1 MGVTGMYRTHY
12 SSQITEELNGQ
23 RVKVAG
29 WVWEIKDLGGI
40 KFLWIRDR
48 EGIVQVTAPKKKV
61 DPEIFKL
68 IPKLNSEDVIAVEG
82 VVNFTP
88 KAKLGFEILPE
99 KIEILSRS
107 ESPLPLD
114 PTGKVK
120 AELDTRLDNRFMDL
134 RRPEVMAIFRIRS
147 NVFKAVRD
155 FFHSQGFIEIHTPK
169 IIATATEGGTELFP
183 MKYFEKDAFLAQSP
197 QLYKQIM
204 MATGLDRVYEI
215 APIFRAEEHNTT
227 RHLNEAWSID
237 AEMAFI
243 ENEEEVMEVLE
254 NLVAHAINY
263 VREHNEKELK
273 ILDFELEEPKLP
285 FPRVTYDRALEILAD
300 LGKEIPWGEDIDT
313 EGERLLG
320 KYMLENEGAPLYFIY
335 RYPSEA
341 KPFYIMKYDD
351 KPEISRAFDL
361 EYRGVEITS
370 GGQREH
376 RVDVLTEQIREKGL
390 NPASFEFYLKAFRYG
405 MPPHGGFGLGAERLI
420 KQMLDLNNIRE
431 VILFPRDRRRLTP

>member
-1 MGVTGMYRTHY
+1 MYRTHY
-12 SSQITEELNGQ
+12 SSQITEELNGKK
-23 RVKVAG
+23 VKVAG
-29 WVWEIKDLGGI
+29 WVYEVKDLGGI
-40 KFLWIRDR
+40 KFLWLRDR
-48 EGIVQVTAPKKKV
+48 EGIVQITAPKKKV
-61 DPEIFKL
+61 NEEVFAL

-88 KAKLGFEILPE
+88 KAKLGFEIIPE
-99 KIEILSRS
+99 KIEILSRAD
-107 ESPLPLD
+107 SPLPLD

-134 RRPEVMAIFRIRS
+134 RRPEVMAIFKIRS
-147 NVFKAVRD
+147 SVFKAVRD
-155 FFHSQGFIEIHTPK
+155 FFYQEGFIEIHTPK

-183 MKYFEKDAFLAQSP
+183 MKYFERDAFLAQSP

-204 MATGLDRVYEI
+204 MASGLDRVFEI

-243 ENEEEVMEVLE
+243 ESEDEVMGLLE
-254 NLVAHAINY
+254 RLVAHAINY

-273 ILDFELEEPKLP
+273 ILDLELEEPKLP
-285 FPRVTYDRALEILAD
+285 FRRITYTQALEILKD

-313 EGERLLG
+313 EGEKMLG
-320 KYMLENEGAPLYFIY
+320 QYIKETYDEDLYFIY
-335 RYPSEA
+335 QYPSEA
-341 KPFYIMKYDD
+341 KPFYIMRYDD

-376 RVDVLTEQIREKGL
+376 RYEKLKAQIAEKGL
-390 NPASFEFYLKAFRYG
+390 NVESFEFYLKAFRYG
-405 MPPHGGFGLGAERLI
+405 MPPHGGFGLGAERLL
-420 KQMLDLNNIRE
+420 KQMLNLSNIRE
-431 VILFPRDRRRLTP
+431 VILFPRDRKRLEP

>member
-1 MGVTGMYRTHY
+1 MYRTHY
-12 SSQITEELNGQ
+12 SSQITEELNGKK
-23 RVKVAG
+23 VKVAG
-29 WVWEIKDLGGI
+29 WVYEVKDLGGI
-40 KFLWIRDR
+40 KFLWLRDR
-48 EGIVQVTAPKKKV
+48 EGIVQITAPKKKV
-61 DPEIFKL
+61 NEEVFAL

-88 KAKLGFEILPE
+88 KAKLGFEIIPE
-99 KIEILSRS
+99 KIEILSRAD
-107 ESPLPLD
+107 SPLPLD

-134 RRPEVMAIFRIRS
+134 RRPEVMAIFKIRS
-147 NVFKAVRD
+147 SVFKAVRD
-155 FFHSQGFIEIHTPK
+155 FFYQEGFIEIHTPK

-183 MKYFEKDAFLAQSP
+183 MKYFERDAFLAQSP

-204 MATGLDRVYEI
+204 MASGLDRVFEI

-243 ENEEEVMEVLE
+243 ESEDEVMGLLE
-254 NLVAHAINY
+254 RLVAHAINY

-273 ILDFELEEPKLP
+273 ILNFELEEPKLP
-285 FPRVTYDRALEILAD
+285 FRRITYTQALEILKD

-313 EGERLLG
+313 EGEKMLG
-320 KYMLENEGAPLYFIY
+320 QYIKETYDEDLYFIY
-335 RYPSEA
+335 QYPSEA
-341 KPFYIMKYDD
+341 KPFYIMKYDV

-376 RVDVLTEQIREKGL
+376 RYEKLKEQIAEKGL
-390 NPASFEFYLKAFRYG
+390 KVESFEFYLKAFRYG
-405 MPPHGGFGLGAERLI
+405 MPPHGGFGLGAERLL
-420 KQMLDLNNIRE
+420 KQMLNLNNIRE
-431 VILFPRDRRRLTP
+431 VILFPRDRKRLEP

>member
-1 MGVTGMYRTHY
+1 MYRTHY
-12 SSQITEELNGQ
+12 SSQITEELNGKK
-23 RVKVAG
+23 VKVAG
-29 WVWEIKDLGGI
+29 WVYEVKDLGGI
-40 KFLWIRDR
+40 KFLWLRDR
-48 EGIVQVTAPKKKV
+48 EGIVQITAPKKKV
-61 DPEIFKL
+61 NEEVFAL

-88 KAKLGFEILPE
+88 KAKLGFEIIPE
-99 KIEILSRS
+99 KIEILSRAD
-107 ESPLPLD
+107 SPLPLD

-134 RRPEVMAIFRIRS
+134 RRPEVMAIFKIRS
-147 NVFKAVRD
+147 SVFKAVRD
-155 FFHSQGFIEIHTPK
+155 FFYQEGFIEIHTPK

-183 MKYFEKDAFLAQSP
+183 MKYFERDAFLAQSP

-204 MATGLDRVYEI
+204 MASGLDRVFEI

-243 ENEEEVMEVLE
+243 ESEDEVMGLLE
-254 NLVAHAINY
+254 RLVAHAINY

-273 ILDFELEEPKLP
+273 ILDLELEEPKLP
-285 FPRVTYDRALEILAD
+285 FRRITYTQALEILKD

-313 EGERLLG
+313 EGEKMLG
-320 KYMLENEGAPLYFIY
+320 QYIKETYDEDLYFIY
-335 RYPSEA
+335 QYPSEA
-341 KPFYIMKYDD
+341 KPFYIMRYDD

-376 RVDVLTEQIREKGL
+376 RYEKLKEQIAEKGL
-390 NPASFEFYLKAFRYG
+390 KVESFEFYLKAFRYG
-405 MPPHGGFGLGAERLI
+405 MPPHGGFGLGAERLL
-420 KQMLDLNNIRE
+420 KQMLNLNNIRE
-431 VILFPRDRRRLTP
+431 VILFPRDRKRLEP

>member
-1 MGVTGMYRTHY
+1 MLRTHY
-12 SSQITEELNGQ
+12 SNEITEELKGK
-23 RVKVAG
+23 RIKVAG

-40 KFLWIRDR
+40 KFLWLRDR
-48 EGIVQVTAPKKKV
+48 EGIVQITAPKKRV
-61 DPEIFKL
+61 SQEIFKL

-82 VVNFTP
+82 IVNFTP

-99 KIEILSRS
+99 KLEILNRA

-120 AELDTRLDNRFMDL
+120 AEIDTRLDNRFMDV
-134 RRPEVMAIFRIRS
+134 RRPKVMAIFKIRS
-147 NVFKAVRD
+147 GIFKAMRD
-155 FFHSQGFIEIHTPK
+155 FFHENGFIEIHTPK

-204 MATGLDRVYEI
+204 MASGLDKVYEI

-243 ENEEEVMEVLE
+243 ENEEEIMDLLE
-254 NLVAHAINY
+254 RLVAYTINY
-263 VREHNEKELK
+263 IREHNTKELET
-273 ILDFELEEPKLP
+273 LNFELEEPKLP
-285 FPRVTYDRALEILAD
+285 FPRLSYDKALEILAD
-300 LGKEIPWGEDIDT
+300 LGKGISWGEDIDT
-313 EGERLLG
+313 EGEKLLG
-320 KYMLENEGAPLYFIY
+320 KYMMENENAPLYFLY
-335 RYPSEA
+335 KYSSEA

-351 KPEISRAFDL
+351 KPEICRAFDL
-361 EYRGVEITS
+361 EYKGVEITS

-376 RVDVLTEQIREKGL
+376 RAEVLVEQIEEKGL
-390 NPASFEFYLKAFRYG
+390 NPADFEFYLKAFRYG

-420 KQMLDLNNIRE
+420 KQMLDLPNIRE
-431 VILFPRDRRRLTP
+431 AILFPRDRRRLTP

>member
-1 MGVTGMYRTHY
+1 MYRTHY
-12 SSQITEELNGQ
+12 SGEITEKLNGE

-40 KFLWIRDR
+40 KFLWLRDR
-48 EGIVQVTAPKKKV
+48 EGIVQITAPKKKV

-68 IPKLNSEDVIAVEG
+68 IPKLNAEDVVAVEG
-82 VVNFTP
+82 IVNFTP

-99 KIEILSRS
+99 KLEVLSRA
-107 ESPLPLD
+107 ETPLPLD

-134 RRPEVMAIFRIRS
+134 RKPEIMAIFRIRS
-147 NVFKAVRD
+147 SVFNAVRD
-155 FFHSQGFIEIHTPK
+155 FFHGEGFIEIHTPK

-183 MKYFEKDAFLAQSP
+183 MKYFEKNAFLAQSP

-243 ENEEEVMEVLE
+243 ENEEEVMDLLE
-254 NLVAHAINY
+254 RLVSHVVNY
-263 VREHNEKELK
+263 VREHNARELET
-273 ILDFELEEPKLP
+273 LNFELEELKLP
-285 FPRVTYDRALEILAD
+285 FPRVSYDRAIEILAD
-300 LGKEIPWGEDIDT
+300 LGREISWGEDIDT
-313 EGERLLG
+313 EGEKLLG
-320 KYMLENEGAPLYFIY
+320 KYMLENENAPLYFIY
-335 RYPSEA
+335 KYPSDA

-351 KPEISRAFDL
+351 KPEICRAFDL

-376 RVDVLTEQIREKGL
+376 RIEVLEKQIREKGL
-390 NPASFEFYLKAFRYG
+390 NPRNFEFYLKAFRYG

-420 KQMLDLNNIRE
+420 KQMLDLGNIRE
-431 VILFPRDRRRLTP
+431 VILFPRDRKRLTP

>member
-1 MGVTGMYRTHY
+1 MYRTHY
-12 SSQITEELNGQ
+12 SSQITEELHGKK
-23 RVKVAG
+23 VKVAG
-29 WVWEIKDLGGI
+29 WVYEVKDLGGI
-40 KFLWIRDR
+40 KFLWLRDR
-48 EGIVQVTAPKKKV
+48 EGIVQITAPKKKV
-61 DPEIFKL
+61 NEEVFAL

-88 KAKLGFEILPE
+88 KAKLGFEIIPE
-99 KIEILSRS
+99 KIEILSRAD
-107 ESPLPLD
+107 SPLPLD

-134 RRPEVMAIFRIRS
+134 RRPEVMAIFKIRS
-147 NVFKAVRD
+147 SVFKAVRD
-155 FFHSQGFIEIHTPK
+155 FFYQEGFIEIHTPK

-183 MKYFEKDAFLAQSP
+183 MKYFERDAFLAQSP

-204 MATGLDRVYEI
+204 MASGLDRVFEI

-243 ENEEEVMEVLE
+243 ESEDEVMGLLE
-254 NLVAHAINY
+254 RLVAHAINY

-273 ILDFELEEPKLP
+273 ILDLELEEPKLP
-285 FPRVTYDRALEILAD
+285 FRRITYTQALEILKD

-313 EGERLLG
+313 EGEKMLG
-320 KYMLENEGAPLYFIY
+320 QYIKETYDEDLYFIY
-335 RYPSEA
+335 QYPSEA

-376 RVDVLTEQIREKGL
+376 RYEKLKEQIAEKGL
-390 NPASFEFYLKAFRYG
+390 KVESFEFYLKAFRYG
-405 MPPHGGFGLGAERLI
+405 MPPHGGFGLGAERLL
-420 KQMLDLNNIRE
+420 KQMLNLNNIRE
-431 VILFPRDRRRLTP
+431 VILFPRDRKRLEP

>member
-1 MGVTGMYRTHY
+1 MYRTHY

-23 RVKVAG
+23 RVRVAG
-29 WVWEIKDLGGI
+29 WVWEAKDLGGI

-48 EGIVQVTAPKKKV
+48 EGIVQVTVPKKKV
-61 DPEIFKL
+61 DPELFKL
-68 IPKLNSEDVIAVEG
+68 IPKLNAEDVVAVEG
-82 VVNFTP
+82 TVNFTP

-99 KIEILSRS
+99 KLEILNRA
-107 ESPLPLD
+107 ETPLPLD

-134 RRPEVMAIFRIRS
+134 RRPEVMAIFKIRS
-147 NVFKAVRD
+147 SVFKAVRD
-155 FFHSQGFIEIHTPK
+155 FFYNEGFIEIHTPK

-183 MKYFEKDAFLAQSP
+183 MKYFERDAFLAQSP

-204 MATGLDRVYEI
+204 MASGLDRVYEI

-243 ENEEEVMEVLE
+243 ENEEEVMNLLE
-254 NLVAHAINY
+254 RLVSYAITY
-263 VREHNEKELK
+263 VREHNFKELE
-273 ILDFELEEPKLP
+273 IINFGLEEPKLP
-285 FPRVTYDRALEILAD
+285 FPRVSYDKALEILAD
-300 LGKEIPWGEDIDT
+300 LGKIIEWGEDIDT
-313 EGERLLG
+313 EGEKLLG
-320 KYMLENEGAPLYFIY
+320 KYMLENENTSLYFLY
-335 RYPSEA
+335 QYPSEA

-351 KPEISRAFDL
+351 QPEICRAFDL

-376 RVDVLTEQIREKGL
+376 RLEVLEEQIREKEL
-390 NPASFEFYLKAFRYG
+390 NPANFEFYLRTFRYG

>member
-1 MGVTGMYRTHY
+1 MLRTHY
-12 SSQITEELNGQ
+12 SNEITEELNGK

-29 WVWEIKDLGGI
+29 WVQEVKDLGGI
-40 KFLWIRDR
+40 KFIWIRDR

-61 DPEIFKL
+61 SQEIFKL
-68 IPKLNSEDVIAVEG
+68 IPKLNSEDVIVVEG
-82 VVNFTP
+82 IVNFTP
-88 KAKLGFEILPE
+88 KAKLGFEVIPE
-99 KIEILSRS
+99 KLEVISRAKT
-107 ESPLPLD
+107 PLPLD

-134 RRPEVMAIFRIRS
+134 RNPKVMAIFKIRS
-147 NVFKAVRD
+147 SVFRAVRE
-155 FFHSQGFIEIHTPK
+155 FFYSEGFIEIHTPK

-183 MKYFEKDAFLAQSP
+183 LKYFERDAFLAQSP
-197 QLYKQIM
+197 QLYKQMM
-204 MATGLDRVYEI
+204 MATGLDKVFEI

-243 ENEEEVMEVLE
+243 ENEGEVMDLLE
-254 NLVAHAINY
+254 RLISYVINY

-273 ILDFELEEPKLP
+273 TLEFELNEPKRP
-285 FPRVTYDRALEILAD
+285 FPRITYDKALEILSD

-313 EGERLLG
+313 EGEKLLG
-320 KYMLENEGAPLYFIY
+320 KYMAENEGADLYFIY

-341 KPFYIMKYDD
+341 KPFYIMKYDE
-351 KPEISRAFDL
+351 KPEVCRAFDL
-361 EYRGVEITS
+361 EYRGVEISS

-376 RVDVLTEQIREKGL
+376 RHDVLLEQIKEKGL
-390 NPASFEFYLKAFRYG
+390 NPKSFEFYLKAFEYG

-420 KQMLDLNNIRE
+420 MRMLDIGNIRE
-431 VILFPRDRRRLTP
+431 VILFPRDRRRLVP

>member
-1 MGVTGMYRTHY
+1 MLRTHY
-12 SSQITEELNGQ
+12 SSEITEELNGKN
-23 RVKVAG
+23 VKVAG

-48 EGIVQVTAPKKKV
+48 EGIVQVTAPKRKV
-61 DPEIFKL
+61 APEVFKL
-68 IPKLNSEDVIAVEG
+68 IPKLRSEDVVAVEG

-88 KAKLGFEILPE
+88 KAKLGFEIIPE
-99 KIEILSRS
+99 RLEILSRA

-134 RRPEVMAIFRIRS
+134 RRPEVMAMFKIRS

-155 FFHSQGFIEIHTPK
+155 FFHGEGFIEIHTPK

-197 QLYKQIM
+197 QLYKQMM
-204 MATGLDRVYEI
+204 MASGLDRVYEI

-243 ENEEEVMEVLE
+243 ENEEEVMNLLE
-254 NLVAHAINY
+254 RLVAYTISY
-263 VREHNEKELK
+263 VREHNERELK
-273 ILDFELEEPKLP
+273 VLNFELEEPKLP
-285 FPRVTYDRALEILAD
+285 FPRVTYSKALEILAD
-300 LGKEIPWGEDIDT
+300 LGKTVEWGDDVDT
-313 EGERLLG
+313 EGEKLLG
-320 KYMLENEGAPLYFIY
+320 RYMLENENAPLYFIY
-335 RYPSEA
+335 QYPSEA
-341 KPFYIMKYDD
+341 KPFYIMKYDG
-351 KPEISRAFDL
+351 KPEICRAFDL

-376 RVDVLTEQIREKGL
+376 RVDILVEQIREKGL
-390 NPASFEFYLKAFRYG
+390 NPANFEFYLRAFRYG

-420 KQMLDLNNIRE
+420 KQMLDLANIRE

>member
-1 MGVTGMYRTHY
+1 MLRTHY
-12 SSQITEELNGQ
+12 SSQITEELNGKK
-23 RVKVAG
+23 VKVAG

-61 DPEIFKL
+61 APEVFKL
-68 IPKLNSEDVIAVEG
+68 IPRLRSEDVVMVEG

-88 KAKLGFEILPE
+88 KAKLGFEIIPKRL
-99 KIEILSRS
+99 EILNRA
-107 ESPLPLD
+107 ETPLPLD

-134 RRPEVMAIFRIRS
+134 RRPEVMAIFKIRS
-147 NVFKAVRD
+147 NVFKAIRD
-155 FFHSQGFIEIHTPK
+155 FFHGEGFIEIHTPK

-204 MATGLDRVYEI
+204 MASGLDRVYEI

-243 ENEEEVMEVLE
+243 ENEEEVMNLLE
-254 NLVAHAINY
+254 RLVAYTIDY
-263 VREHNEKELK
+263 VREHNERELK
-273 ILDFELEEPKLP
+273 ILNFELEEPKLP
-285 FPRVTYDRALEILAD
+285 FPRVTYTKALEILAD
-300 LGKEIPWGEDIDT
+300 LGKTIEWGEDIDT
-313 EGERLLG
+313 EGEKLLG
-320 KYMLENEGAPLYFIY
+320 RYMLESEGAPLYFIY
-335 RYPSEA
+335 QYPSEA

-351 KPEISRAFDL
+351 KPEICRAFDL

-376 RVDVLTEQIREKGL
+376 RHDILVEQIREKGL
-390 NPASFEFYLKAFRYG
+390 NPANFEFYLKAFRYG

-420 KQMLDLNNIRE
+420 KQMLNLANIRE
-431 VILFPRDRRRLTP
+431 VILFPRDRKRLTP

>member
-1 MGVTGMYRTHY
+1 MLRTHY
-12 SSQITEELNGQ
+12 SNEITEELNGK

-29 WVWEIKDLGGI
+29 WVLEIKDLGGI
-40 KFLWIRDR
+40 KFLWLRDR
-48 EGIVQVTAPKKKV
+48 EGIVQITAPKKRV
-61 DPEIFKL
+61 SQEVFKL

-82 VVNFTP
+82 IVNFTP

-99 KIEILSRS
+99 KLELLNRAK
-107 ESPLPLD
+107 SPLPLD
-114 PTGKVK
+114 PSGKVR
-120 AELDTRLDNRFMDL
+120 AELDTRLDNRFMDV
-134 RRPEVMAIFRIRS
+134 RRPEVMAIFKIRS
-147 NVFKAVRD
+147 GVFKAIRD
-155 FFHSQGFIEIHTPK
+155 FFHENGFIEIHTPK

-197 QLYKQIM
+197 QLYKQIL
-204 MATGLDRVYEI
+204 MASGLDKVYEI

-243 ENEEEVMEVLE
+243 ENEEEVMDLLE
-254 NLVAHAINY
+254 RLVAHTVNY
-263 VREHNEKELK
+263 IREHNAKELET
-273 ILDFELEEPKLP
+273 LNFELEEPKLP
-285 FPRVTYDRALEILAD
+285 FPRLSYDKALEILAD

-313 EGERLLG
+313 EGEKLLG
-320 KYMLENEGAPLYFIY
+320 KYMVENENAPLYFLY
-335 RYPSEA
+335 KYPSEA

-351 KPEISRAFDL
+351 KPELCRAFDL

-376 RVDVLTEQIREKGL
+376 RAEVLVEQIKEKGL
-390 NPASFEFYLKAFRYG
+390 NPESFEFYLKAFRYG

-420 KQMLDLNNIRE
+420 KQMLDLPNIRE

>member
-1 MGVTGMYRTHY
+1 MYRTHY
-12 SSQITEELNGQ
+12 SSQITEELNGKK
-23 RVKVAG
+23 VKVAG
-29 WVWEIKDLGGI
+29 WVYEVKDLGGI
-40 KFLWIRDR
+40 KFLWLRDR
-48 EGIVQVTAPKKKV
+48 EGIVQITAPKKKV
-61 DPEIFKL
+61 NEEVFAL

-88 KAKLGFEILPE
+88 KAKLGFEIIPE
-99 KIEILSRS
+99 KIEILSRAD
-107 ESPLPLD
+107 SPLPLD

-134 RRPEVMAIFRIRS
+134 RRPEVMAIFKIRS
-147 NVFKAVRD
+147 SVFKAVRD
-155 FFHSQGFIEIHTPK
+155 FFYQEGFIEIHTPK

-183 MKYFEKDAFLAQSP
+183 MKYFERDAFLAQSP

-204 MATGLDRVYEI
+204 MASGLDRVFEI

-243 ENEEEVMEVLE
+243 ESEDEVMGLLE
-254 NLVAHAINY
+254 RLVAHAINY
-263 VREHNEKELK
+263 VREYNEKELK
-273 ILDFELEEPKLP
+273 ILDLELEEPKLP
-285 FPRVTYDRALEILAD
+285 FRRITYTQALEILKD

-313 EGERLLG
+313 EGEKMLG
-320 KYMLENEGAPLYFIY
+320 QYIKETYDEDLYFIY
-335 RYPSEA
+335 QYPSEA
-341 KPFYIMKYDD
+341 KPFYIMRYDD

-376 RVDVLTEQIREKGL
+376 RYEKLKEQIAEKGL
-390 NPASFEFYLKAFRYG
+390 KVESFEFYLKAFRYG
-405 MPPHGGFGLGAERLI
+405 MPPHGGFGLGAERLL
-420 KQMLDLNNIRE
+420 KQMLNLNNIRE
-431 VILFPRDRRRLTP
+431 VILFPRDRRRLEP

>member
-1 MGVTGMYRTHY
+1 MYRTHY
-12 SSQITEELNGQ
+12 SSQITEELHGKK
-23 RVKVAG
+23 VKVAG
-29 WVWEIKDLGGI
+29 WVYEVKDLGGI
-40 KFLWIRDR
+40 KFLWLRDR
-48 EGIVQVTAPKKKV
+48 EGIIQVTAPKKKV
-61 DPEIFKL
+61 NEDVFAL

-88 KAKLGFEILPE
+88 KAKLGFEIIPE
-99 KIEILSRS
+99 KIEILSRAD
-107 ESPLPLD
+107 SPLPLD

-134 RRPEVMAIFRIRS
+134 RRPEVMAIFKIRS
-147 NVFKAVRD
+147 SVFRAVRD
-155 FFHSQGFIEIHTPK
+155 FFYQEGFIEIHTPK

-183 MKYFEKDAFLAQSP
+183 MKYFERDAFLAQSP

-204 MATGLDRVYEI
+204 MASGLDRVFEI

-243 ENEEEVMEVLE
+243 ESEDEVMGLLE
-254 NLVAHAINY
+254 RLVAHAINY

-273 ILDFELEEPKLP
+273 ILDLELEEPKLP
-285 FPRVTYDRALEILAD
+285 FRRITYTQALEILKD

-313 EGERLLG
+313 EGEKMLG
-320 KYMLENEGAPLYFIY
+320 QYIKETYDEDLYFIY
-335 RYPSEA
+335 QYPSEA
-341 KPFYIMKYDD
+341 KPFYIMRYDD

-376 RVDVLTEQIREKGL
+376 RYEKLKEQIAEKGL
-390 NPASFEFYLKAFRYG
+390 KVESFEFYLKAFRYG
-405 MPPHGGFGLGAERLI
+405 MPPHGGFGLGAERLL
-420 KQMLDLNNIRE
+420 KQMLNLNNIRE
-431 VILFPRDRRRLTP
+431 VILFPRDRKRLEP

>member
-1 MGVTGMYRTHY
+1 MYRTHY
-12 SSQITEELNGQ
+12 SSQITEELHGKK
-23 RVKVAG
+23 VKVAG
-29 WVWEIKDLGGI
+29 WVYEVKDLGGI
-40 KFLWIRDR
+40 KFLWLRDR

-61 DPEIFKL
+61 SEEIFTL
-68 IPKLNSEDVIAVEG
+68 IPKLNGEDVVAVEG

-88 KAKLGFEILPE
+88 KAKLGFEIIPE
-99 KIEILSRS
+99 KIEVLAKA

-120 AELDTRLDNRFMDL
+120 AELDTRLDNRFIDL
-134 RRPEVMAIFRIRS
+134 RKPEVMAIFKIRS
-147 NVFKAVRD
+147 SVFRAVRE
-155 FFHSQGFIEIHTPK
+155 FFYQEGFIEIHTPK

-183 MKYFEKDAFLAQSP
+183 MKYFERDAFLAQSP

-204 MATGLDRVYEI
+204 MASGLDRVFEI

-243 ENEEEVMEVLE
+243 ENEDEVMQLLE
-254 NLVAHAINY
+254 RLVAYAINY

-273 ILDFELEEPKLP
+273 ILNFELEEPKLP
-285 FPRVTYDRALEILAD
+285 FRRVTYTQALEILKD

-313 EGERLLG
+313 EGEKLLG
-320 KYMLENEGAPLYFIY
+320 QYIKETYDEDLYFIY
-335 RYPSEA
+335 QYPSEA

-376 RVDVLTEQIREKGL
+376 RYEKLKAQIAEKGL
-390 NPASFEFYLKAFRYG
+390 NVESFEFYLKAFRYG
-405 MPPHGGFGLGAERLI
+405 MPPHGGFGLGAERLL
-420 KQMLDLNNIRE
+420 KQMLNLSNIRE
-431 VILFPRDRRRLTP
+431 VILFPRDRRRLEP

>member
-1 MGVTGMYRTHY
+1 MYRTHY
-12 SSQITEELNGQ
+12 SSQITEELHGKK
-23 RVKVAG
+23 VKVAG
-29 WVWEIKDLGGI
+29 WVYEVKDLGGI
-40 KFLWIRDR
+40 KFLWLRDR
-48 EGIVQVTAPKKKV
+48 EGIVQITAPKKKV
-61 DPEIFKL
+61 NEEVFAL

-88 KAKLGFEILPE
+88 KAKLGFEIIPE
-99 KIEILSRS
+99 KIEILSRAD
-107 ESPLPLD
+107 SPLPLD

-134 RRPEVMAIFRIRS
+134 RRPEVMAIFKIRS
-147 NVFKAVRD
+147 SVFKAVRD
-155 FFHSQGFIEIHTPK
+155 FFYQEGFIEIHTPK

-183 MKYFEKDAFLAQSP
+183 MKYFERDAFLAQSP

-204 MATGLDRVYEI
+204 MASGLDRVFEI

-243 ENEEEVMEVLE
+243 ESEDEVMGLLE
-254 NLVAHAINY
+254 RLVAHAINY

-273 ILDFELEEPKLP
+273 ILDLELEEPKLP
-285 FPRVTYDRALEILAD
+285 FRRITYTQALEILKD

-313 EGERLLG
+313 EGEKMLG
-320 KYMLENEGAPLYFIY
+320 QYIKETYDEDLYFIY
-335 RYPSEA
+335 QYPSEA
-341 KPFYIMKYDD
+341 KPFYIMRYDD

-376 RVDVLTEQIREKGL
+376 RYEKLKEQIAEKGL
-390 NPASFEFYLKAFRYG
+390 KVESFEFYLKAFRYG
-405 MPPHGGFGLGAERLI
+405 MPPHGGFGLGAERLL
-420 KQMLDLNNIRE
+420 KQMLNLNNIRE
-431 VILFPRDRRRLTP
+431 VILFPRDRKRLEP

>member
-1 MGVTGMYRTHY
+1 MYRTHY
-12 SSQITEELNGQ
+12 SSQITEELNGKK
-23 RVKVAG
+23 VKVAG
-29 WVWEIKDLGGI
+29 WVYEVKDLGGI
-40 KFLWIRDR
+40 KFLWLRDR
-48 EGIVQVTAPKKKV
+48 EGIVQITAPKKKV
-61 DPEIFKL
+61 NEEVFAL

-88 KAKLGFEILPE
+88 KAKLGFEIIPE
-99 KIEILSRS
+99 KIEILSRAD
-107 ESPLPLD
+107 SPLPLD

-134 RRPEVMAIFRIRS
+134 RRPEVMAIFKIRS
-147 NVFKAVRD
+147 SVFKAVRD
-155 FFHSQGFIEIHTPK
+155 FFYQEGFIEIHTPK

-183 MKYFEKDAFLAQSP
+183 MKYFERDAFLAQSP

-204 MATGLDRVYEI
+204 MASGLDRVFEI

-243 ENEEEVMEVLE
+243 ESEDEVMGLLE
-254 NLVAHAINY
+254 RLVAHAINY
-263 VREHNEKELK
+263 VREYNEKELK
-273 ILDFELEEPKLP
+273 ILDLELEEPKLP
-285 FPRVTYDRALEILAD
+285 FRRITYTQALEILKD

-313 EGERLLG
+313 EGEKMLG
-320 KYMLENEGAPLYFIY
+320 QYIKETYDEDLYFIY
-335 RYPSEA
+335 QYPSEA
-341 KPFYIMKYDD
+341 KPFYIMRYDD

-376 RVDVLTEQIREKGL
+376 RYEKLKEQIAEKGL
-390 NPASFEFYLKAFRYG
+390 KVESFEFYLKAFRYG
-405 MPPHGGFGLGAERLI
+405 MPPHGGFGLGAERLL
-420 KQMLDLNNIRE
+420 KQMLNLNNIRE
-431 VILFPRDRRRLTP
+431 VILFPRDRKRLEP

>member
-1 MGVTGMYRTHY
+1 MYRTHY
-12 SSQITEELNGQ
+12 SSQITEELNGKK
-23 RVKVAG
+23 VKVAG
-29 WVWEIKDLGGI
+29 WVYEVKDLGGI
-40 KFLWIRDR
+40 KFVWLRDR
-48 EGIVQVTAPKKKV
+48 EGIVQITAPKKKV
-61 DPEIFKL
+61 NEEIFL
-68 IPKLNSEDVIAVEG
+68 IIPKLNSEDVVAVEG

-88 KAKLGFEILPE
+88 KAKLGFEIIPE
-99 KIEILSRS
+99 KIEILAKA

-120 AELDTRLDNRFMDL
+120 AELDTRLDNRFIDL
-134 RRPEVMAIFRIRS
+134 RKPEVMAIFKIRS
-147 NVFKAVRD
+147 NVFKAIRE
-155 FFHSQGFIEIHTPK
+155 FFYQEGFVEIHTPK

-183 MKYFEKDAFLAQSP
+183 MKYFERDAFLAQSP

-204 MATGLDRVYEI
+204 MASGVDRVFEI

-243 ENEEEVMEVLE
+243 ENEDEVMQLLE
-254 NLVAHAINY
+254 RLVAHAINY

-273 ILDFELEEPKLP
+273 ILNFELEEPKLP
-285 FPRVTYDRALEILAD
+285 FRRITYTQALEILKD

-313 EGERLLG
+313 EGEKLLG
-320 KYMLENEGAPLYFIY
+320 QYIKETYDEDLYFIY
-335 RYPSEA
+335 QYPSEA
-341 KPFYIMKYDD
+341 KPFYIMKYDE

-376 RVDVLTEQIREKGL
+376 RYEKLKEQIAEKGL
-390 NPASFEFYLKAFRYG
+390 NVESFEFYLKAFRYG
-405 MPPHGGFGLGAERLI
+405 MPPHGGFGLGAERLL
-420 KQMLDLNNIRE
+420 KQMLNLKNIRE
-431 VILFPRDRRRLTP
+431 VILFPRDRR